1 MQVSVETTGQ
11 LERRLTITVENA
23 VIDAAVQDRLKKL
36 SRTVKMKGFRTGKVP
51 MQMVQQHYGPQA
63 RQEVLGEVMQSSFY
77 EAITKEKLRPAGYP
91 NFQATAA
98 NPGDVFQYIATF
110 EVYPELASVKTEIAV
125 QKPVAVIN
133 DADVDAMIETIRKQH
148 HTWEIVDRTA
158 QEGDRV
164 VVDFNGMV
172 DGKPIAGGQGK
183 SYPVELGKGR
193 MIKGFEEGLTGVA
206 AKDEKD
212 LDLQFPEN
220 YHAKELAGKP
230 AKFHIKVHHVE
241 ASVPPKDDTELAKRL
256 GIDDGDATKMR
267 QEIRQNMQ
275 RELDSTLASKLKQVV
290 MDELLKVNPVELPK
304 VLVESESQHLAEQM
318 ANNLIRQGMP
328 KDQVQLQP
336 SVFAEQAK
344 RRVGLG
350 LILAEIISKQ
360 ALKAEADRV
369 RKKVEAIA
377 APYERPQE
385 VISWY
390 YSDKQRLGEIE
401 SLVLEEQVVDT
412 IMSQAKVSEES
423 LSFNDVMNPQK

>member
-23 VIDAAVQDRLKKL
+23 AINAAIQDRLKKL
-36 SRTVKMKGFRTGKVP
+36 SRTVKLKGFRTGKVP
-51 MQMVQQHYGPQA
+51 MQMVQQHYGSQA

-98 NPGDVFQYIATF
+98 NPGEVFQYTATF
-110 EVYPELASVKTEIAV
+110 EVYPELGNIKTDIAV
-125 QKPVAVIN
+125 EKPVTTIS

-148 HTWEIVDRTA
+148 HTWETVDRAATD
-158 QEGDRV
+158 GDRV
-164 VVDFNGMV
+164 VVDFKGMSE
-172 DGKPIAGGQGK
+172 GKPIAGGQG
-183 SYPVELGKGR
+183 SAYPVEIGKGR
-193 MIKGFEEGLTGVA
+193 MIKGFEEGLIGVTA
-206 AKDEKD
+206 NDEKD
-212 LDLQFPEN
+212 LQLQFPEN

-230 AKFHIKVHHVE
+230 ATFHIKVLHVE
-241 ASVPPKDDTELAKRL
+241 ATVPPKDDSELAKRL
-256 GIDDGDATKMR
+256 GMVDGDVAKMR

-275 RELDSTLASKLKQVV
+275 RELDSALTSKLKQAV
-290 MDELLKVNPVELPK
+290 MDELLKANPVELPK

-344 RRVGLG
+344 RRVALG

-360 ALKAEADRV
+360 GVKAEADRV
-369 RKKVEAIA
+369 RQKVESIA

-401 SLVLEEQVVDT
+401 SLVLEEQVVDRV
-412 IMSQAKVSEES
+412 MSQAKVSEKA

>member
-1 MQVSVETTGQ
+1 MQVSVEATGQ
-11 LERRLTITVENA
+11 LERRLTISVDNA
-23 VIDAAVQDRLKKL
+23 VIDAAIQDRLKKL

-98 NPGDVFQYIATF
+98 NPGEVFQYTATF
-110 EVYPELASVKTEIAV
+110 EVYPELTSVKTEIAV
-125 QKPVAVIN
+125 EKPVATIN

-148 HTWEIVDRTA
+148 HTWETVDRAA

-183 SYPVELGKGR
+183 AYPVELGKGR
-193 MIKGFEEGLTGVA
+193 MIKGFEEGLSGVA
-206 AKDEKD
+206 ANDEKD

-241 ASVPPKDDTELAKRL
+241 ASVPPKDDAELAKRL
-256 GIDDGDATKMR
+256 GIDDGDAAKMR

-290 MDELLKVNPVELPK
+290 MDELLKANPVELPK

-336 SVFAEQAK
+336 SVFADQAK

-350 LILAEIISKQ
+350 LILAELISKQ

-401 SLVLEEQVVDT
+401 SLVLEEQVVDN
-412 IMSQAKVSEES
+412 IMSQAKVSEKS
-423 LSFNDVMNPQK
+423 LSFNEVMNPQK